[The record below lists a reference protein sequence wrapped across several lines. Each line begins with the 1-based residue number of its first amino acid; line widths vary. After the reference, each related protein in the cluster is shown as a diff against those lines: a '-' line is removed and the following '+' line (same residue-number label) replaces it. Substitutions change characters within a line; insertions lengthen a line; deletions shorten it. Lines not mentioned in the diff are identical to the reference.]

1 VVLKSSVVTSDRK
14 FRFFTP
20 WQMAKMLLRMGCRR
34 KGLQKREG
42 LELWYDGKREGQE
55 EKVK

>member
-1 VVLKSSVVTSDRK
+1 
-14 FRFFTP
+14 
-20 WQMAKMLLRMGCRR
+20 MGCRR